1 MSWQTDIVRLVRWLI
16 DDVPGESC
24 NTSSTYSD
32 GRLEE
37 LVVMAAH
44 MTKSEISFD
53 QDYTINLA
61 AVTITPDPI
70 ALQDYA
76 FVNLTSLK
84 AAAVALKG
92 EWKTQTTQS
101 VIFQD
106 AQTKLDNTEMVKQ
119 KKALWEA
126 AEKRY

>member
-1 MSWQTDIVRLVRWLI
+1 
-16 DDVPGESC
+16 
-24 NTSSTYSD
+24 
-32 GRLEE
+32 
-37 LVVMAAH
+37 
-44 MTKSEISFD
+44 ISFD

-101 VIFQD
+101 VVFQD

-126 AEKRY
+126 AEKRYEEAKLQFLAGDKAIGKGIFGPLSHPDISLYYNDSSPRFYGV